1 MKLGVR
7 ITVHG
12 DSGLDASDDE
22 GRVVKTIF
30 GRESELLF
38 CCLGRQ
44 FHIGGDGTEVGH
56 DAEDTLGLFCSVG
69 ADGVGVCRLRWRLR
83 GGLGG
88 LSGLRIEKSAGR
100 VGKLVGWK
108 GCGAAGWFVEGT
120 GAAGELLSAE
130 RQRGPG

>member
-56 DAEDTLGLFCSVG
+56 DAEDTLGLFFEVEAAWGSG
-69 ADGVGVCRLRWRLR
+69 GSERLEDREERRESREAR
-83 GGLGG
+83 GL
-88 LSGLRIEKSAGR
+88 EA
-100 VGKLVGWK
+100 VW
-108 GCGAAGWFVEGT
+108 
-120 GAAGELLSAE
+120 
-130 RQRGPG
+130 